1 MPGSNHASGVRAHVC
16 VRMCVHTCACVHPRV
31 CVCACSAAAL
41 VRAEAPVLD
50 ARAVWSEG
58 QEGMASGEGAHDL
71 RELDAVTLSL
81 QAGG

>member
-1 MPGSNHASGVRAHVC
+1 M
-16 VRMCVHTCACVHPRV
+16 CVHPRV

-41 VRAEAPVLD
+41 VRAEGTRPGR
-50 ARAVWSEG
+50 RAVVVRAAG
-58 QEGMASGEGAHDL
+58 QAGSGEGAHDL